1 MSSSPTLYLVYLVLF
16 SWCLFNK
23 KLFGWFS
30 IWPSPCVLKHFN
42 PVSLSIPILLIYPLA
57 LLLFV
62 SHNLI
67 SRKYR
72 CRRRDGS
79 RTRTYT
85 KLKKHRFKET
95 CRLYDKLPSFSLL
108 QTAGDWLWVYELP
121 SSQIP
126 SVSSTG
132 YIFHQDLLRSSQIL
146 VLKRDS
152 VTLSVP
158 AHMSLPWSALKVT
171 EARAKFRSHSC
182 LKILVSSAV
191 RPVWRGRGLIPQE
204 PPLTALGLVS

>member
-1 MSSSPTLYLVYLVLF
+1 MSSSPILYLVYLVLF

-42 PVSLSIPILLIYPLA
+42 PGSLSIPILLIYPLA
-57 LLLFV
+57 LLLLV
-62 SHNLI
+62 SHTLI
-67 SRKYR
+67 SRKCR

-79 RTRTYT
+79 RTWTYT

-95 CRLYDKLPSFSLL
+95 SKLYDKLPSFPLL
-108 QTAGDWLWVYELP
+108 QTAANWLLSLWTSFFTNPISFINWLHFP
-121 SSQIP
+121 PGSQ
-126 SVSSTG
+126 T
-132 YIFHQDLLRSSQIL
+132 L
-146 VLKRDS
+146 VLKRDF
-152 VTLSVP
+152 VTLSAP

-171 EARAKFRSHSC
+171 EDRAKLRSYSC